1 MLAPMDPIY
10 ALQAD
15 LCKTLASPRRLEI
28 LHQLTKEP
36 MEVSR
41 LAEELGMSQ
50 PNVSQHLAV
59 MRSVGVVE
67 AERSGRDVRYRL
79 VDPDIVVACN
89 LIRGVLQRR
98 LARLAD
104 LSTTAAEPMEALR

>member
-1 MLAPMDPIY
+1 MDPIY

-15 LCKTLASPRRLEI
+15 LCKTLASPHRLEI
-28 LHQLTKEP
+28 LHLLAREP

-41 LAEELGMSQ
+41 LADELGMSQ

-79 VDPDIVVACN
+79 VDPDIVAACS

-98 LARLAD
+98 LNRLAD
-104 LSTTAAEPMEALR
+104 LGAATPDRTEVLT

>member
-1 MLAPMDPIY
+1 MDPLY
-10 ALQAD
+10 TLQAD
-15 LCKTLASPRRLEI
+15 LCKTLSSPRRLEI
-28 LHQLTKEP
+28 LHLLTREP

-41 LAEELGMSQ
+41 LADELGMTQ

-59 MRSVGVVE
+59 MRAAGVVE

-79 VDPDIVVACN
+79 VDPDIVAACD

-98 LARLAD
+98 LTRLAD
-104 LSTTAAEPMEALR
+104 LTSSAVLQETHT